1 VCSAQ
6 EAAVLRAA
14 CGPAFKLVTPG
25 IRPAAGDVH
34 DHARAMTPEAAI
46 AAGADYL
53 VVGRAVTTA
62 AEPLAALLA
71 INASIG
77 IPA

>member
-1 VCSAQ
+1 
-6 EAAVLRAA
+6 
-14 CGPAFKLVTPG
+14 
-25 IRPAAGDVH
+25 
-34 DHARAMTPEAAI
+34 MTPEAAI